1 MSAQP
6 TSSSVAAPQAPLN
19 ADPMELAKFS
29 ELAHRWW
36 DVDGEFGPLHAINP
50 LRLDWID
57 GIAPL
62 KVSRWGSDDPAELDA
77 MRDPDGMGWRI
88 DREQEVAGIDLGE
101 HAETAYDL
109 VARGGRIGASG
120 HGRPHDARH
129 HGDETIDT
137 DPTDTPTQG
146 ALA

>member
-1 MSAQP
+1 MEAESIN
-6 TSSSVAAPQAPLN
+6 SRVAAPVSTLDVVPT
-19 ADPMELAKFS
+19 LAA
-29 ELAHRWW
+29 L
-36 DVDGEFGPLHAINP
+36 
-50 LRLDWID
+50 
-57 GIAPL
+57 
-62 KVSRWGSDDPAELDA
+62 
-77 MRDPDGMGWRI
+77 
-88 DREQEVAGIDLGE
+88 AGIDLGE

>member
-1 MSAQP
+1 MAGAPAAGGATPASA
-6 TSSSVAAPQAPLN
+6 
-19 ADPMELAKFS
+19 DEILAT
-29 ELAHRWW
+29 R
-36 DVDGEFGPLHAINP
+36 
-50 LRLDWID
+50 
-57 GIAPL
+57 
-62 KVSRWGSDDPAELDA
+62 
-77 MRDPDGMGWRI
+77 
-88 DREQEVAGIDLGE
+88 
-101 HAETAYDL
+101 TAYAWEHEAFDIPDDL